1 MLIQQIVDLCDVL
14 AGVLG
19 RHVAGLAQT
28 SQHVR
33 TDMELVERDCNF
45 SSIHVLILLDVVQT
59 DALDVV
65 DRHWLRG
72 NVQLGRSARILGAD
86 LGVLKNKLWKCV
98 YLLPSSLARR

>member
-1 MLIQQIVDLCDVL
+1 
-14 AGVLG
+14 
-19 RHVAGLAQT
+19 
-28 SQHVR
+28 
-33 TDMELVERDCNF
+33 MELVERDCNF

-86 LGVLKNKLWKCV
+86 LGVCHLLWLVGEEELGNRIFLMVFDHLDAKLFE
-98 YLLPSSLARR
+98 P

>member
-1 MLIQQIVDLCDVL
+1 
-14 AGVLG
+14 
-19 RHVAGLAQT
+19 
-28 SQHVR
+28 
-33 TDMELVERDCNF
+33 MELVERDCNF